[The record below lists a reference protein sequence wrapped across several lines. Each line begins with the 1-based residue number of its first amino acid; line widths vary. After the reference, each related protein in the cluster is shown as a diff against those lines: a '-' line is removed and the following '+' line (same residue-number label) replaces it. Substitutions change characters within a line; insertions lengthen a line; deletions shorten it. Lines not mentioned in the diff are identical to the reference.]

1 MVSLKEA
8 ITLEKGGV
16 VSFVGAGG
24 KTSLMFR
31 IAHELSNAG
40 ESVLTTTTTRIMLP
54 SKDQS
59 PHVILSDSFEEVL
72 DKARLLI
79 KKNLHISAASQR
91 TDSPLGK
98 IAGFEPEV
106 IDEIW
111 KAGVFRWILVEADGA
126 ARRPLKAPAFYEP
139 VIPDCSGWLIGIVGM
154 KAIGKPLEE
163 RWVFRHKL
171 FAEITGLKHQ
181 EPVTEES
188 VAAALIDKNGI
199 MKGCPSHAKKVVFLN
214 MADNK
219 RLVESGRKITDI
231 LCKARIEGLKRVV
244 IGRALHEPPV
254 VEYHDVSEEG
264 EQHGKS
270 F

>member
-16 VSFVGAGG
+16 VSFAGAGG

-31 IAHELSNAG
+31 IAHELSSAG
-40 ESVLTTTTTRIMLP
+40 ETVLTTTTTKIMMP

-72 DKARLLI
+72 EKAKLLI

-91 TDSPLGK
+91 IDSPLGK

-106 IDEIW
+106 IDEIR
-111 KAGVFRWILVEADGA
+111 KSGVFRWILVEADGA
-126 ARRPLKAPAFYEP
+126 ARRPLKAPAFHEP
-139 VIPDCSGWLIGIVGM
+139 VIPDCSGWLIGIIGL
-154 KAIGKPLEE
+154 KCIGKPLCE

-171 FAEITGLKHQ
+171 YAEITGLKPE
-181 EPVTEES
+181 EPVTEGS

-199 MKGCPSHAKKVVFLN
+199 MKGCPSHTKKVVFLN
-214 MADNK
+214 MADNQK
-219 RLVESGRKITDI
+219 LLESGRRISGI
-231 LCKARIEGLKRVV
+231 LCKTGIEGLKRVV
-244 IGRALHEPPV
+244 IGRALHEIPV
-254 VEYHDVSEEG
+254 VEYHDCS
-264 EQHGKS
+264 KK
-270 F
+270 

>member
-1 MVSLKEA
+1 MVTLREA
-8 ITLEKGGV
+8 LILEKGGV
-16 VSFVGAGG
+16 VSFAGAGG

-31 IAHELSNAG
+31 IAHELSSAG
-40 ESVLTTTTTRIMLP
+40 ETVLTTTTTKIMIP

-72 DKARLLI
+72 DKAKLLI

-91 TDSPLGK
+91 TESTLEK
-98 IAGFEPEV
+98 IAGFGPEV

-126 ARRPLKAPAFYEP
+126 SRRTLKAPAFHEP
-139 VIPDCSGWLIGIVGM
+139 VIPDCSGWLIGIIGL

-171 FAEITGLKHQ
+171 FAGITGLKPGG
-181 EPVTEES
+181 PVTEES

-199 MKGCPSHAKKVVFLN
+199 MKGCPSHTKKVVFLN
-214 MADNK
+214 MADNQK
-219 RLVESGRKITDI
+219 LLESGRRIAGI
-231 LCKARIEGLKRVV
+231 LCKTGIEGLKRVV
-244 IGRALHEPPV
+244 IGRALHEPAV
-254 VEYHDVSEEG
+254 VEYHDVSEG
-264 EQHGKS
+264 EH
-270 F
+270 FV

>member
-1 MVSLKEA
+1 MVSLREA

-31 IAHELSNAG
+31 IARELSSAG
-40 ESVLTTTTTRIMLP
+40 ETVLTTTTTKIMMP

-72 DKARLLI
+72 DKAKLFI
-79 KKNLHISAASQR
+79 KINLHISAASQR

-98 IAGFEPEV
+98 ITGFEPEV

-126 ARRPLKAPAFYEP
+126 SRRPLKAPAFYEP
-139 VIPDCSGWLIGIVGM
+139 VIPSSSGWIVGIIGL
-154 KAIGKPLEE
+154 KGIGKSLEE

-171 FAEITGLKHQ
+171 FAEITGLKHE

-199 MKGCPSHAKKVVFLN
+199 MKGCPSHTKKVVFLN
-214 MADNK
+214 MADNQK
-219 RLVESGRKITDI
+219 LVESGRRIAGI
-231 LCKARIEGLKRVV
+231 LCKTRIEGLRRVV

-254 VEYHDVSEEG
+254 VEYHDVSEP
-264 EQHGKS
+264 
-270 F
+270 

>member
-1 MVSLKEA
+1 MVPLREA

-31 IAHELSNAG
+31 IARELSNAG
-40 ESVLTTTTTRIMLP
+40 ESVLTTTTTKIMMP

-72 DKARLLI
+72 DKARPLI
-79 KKNLHISAASQR
+79 KNNLHISAASQR
-91 TDSPLGK
+91 TDSTVEK

-106 IDEIW
+106 IDRIW

-126 ARRPLKAPAFYEP
+126 SRRPLKAPAFYEP
-139 VIPDCSGWLIGIVGM
+139 VIPDCSGWLIGIIGM
-154 KAIGKPLEE
+154 KAIGKPLGE

-171 FAEITGLKHQ
+171 YAEITGLKPE

-199 MKGCPSHAKKVVFLN
+199 MKGSPSHTNKVVFLN
-214 MADNK
+214 MADNQK
-219 RLVESGRKITDI
+219 LVESGRRIANI
-231 LCKARIEGLKRVV
+231 LCKTRIEGLKRVV
-244 IGRALHEPPV
+244 IGRALHETPV
-254 VEYHDVSEEG
+254 VEYHDCS
-264 EQHGKS
+264 
-270 F
+270 

>member
-1 MVSLKEA
+1 MVTLREA
-8 ITLEKGGV
+8 LTLEKGGV

-31 IAHELSNAG
+31 IARELSSAG
-40 ESVLTTTTTRIMLP
+40 ETVLTTTTTKIMMP

-59 PHVILSDSFEEVL
+59 PHVILSDSLDEVI
-72 DKARLLI
+72 DKARVLI

-98 IAGFEPEV
+98 ITGFAPEV

-126 ARRPLKAPAFYEP
+126 SRKPLKAPAFYEP
-139 VIPDCSGWLIGIVGM
+139 VIPDCSGWLIGIIGL

-163 RWVFRHKL
+163 RCVFRHKL
-171 FAEITGLKHQ
+171 YAEVTGLKPE

-188 VAAALIDKNGI
+188 VADVLIDKNGI
-199 MKGCPSHAKKVVFLN
+199 MKGCPSHTKKVVFLN
-214 MADNK
+214 MADNQK
-219 RLVESGRKITDI
+219 LVESGRRIAGI
-231 LCKARIEGLKRVV
+231 LCKTRIEGMKRVV
-244 IGRALHEPPV
+244 IGRALHEPAV
-254 VEYHDVSEEG
+254 VEYHDVSEE
-264 EQHGKS
+264 EH
-270 F
+270 FV

>member
-1 MVSLKEA
+1 MVTLREA
-8 ITLEKGGV
+8 LYLEKGGV

-31 IAHELSNAG
+31 IARELSSAG
-40 ESVLTTTTTRIMLP
+40 ETVLTTTTTKIMMP
-54 SKDQS
+54 TKDQS
-59 PHVILSDSFEEVL
+59 PHVILSDFLDEVI
-72 DKARLLI
+72 DKARVLI

-98 IAGFEPEV
+98 IAGFEPEI
-106 IDEIW
+106 IDGIW

-126 ARRPLKAPAFYEP
+126 SRRPLKAPAFYEP
-139 VIPDCSGWLIGIVGM
+139 VIPDCSGWLIGIIGL
-154 KAIGKPLEE
+154 KAIGKPLEA

-171 FAEITGLKHQ
+171 FAEITGLK
-181 EPVTEES
+181 PGDAVTEES
-188 VAAALIDKNGI
+188 VTAALVDKNGI

-219 RLVESGRKITDI
+219 KLLESGRRIAGI
-231 LCKARIEGLKRVV
+231 LCKTRIEGLKRVV

-254 VEYHDVSEEG
+254 VEYHNVSEE
-264 EQHGKS
+264 EH
-270 F
+270 FV